1 MEIRQFKAADR
12 SELRELFAR
21 AGAGSPV
28 AALWGDPESEASI
41 YLDPYL
47 DLEPESVFLAV
58 AGGKL
63 VGYLTGCLDSS
74 KFPSE
79 AERIERAI
87 RTYRLFVRPT
97 PARFFGRAMVDTLA
111 AAISR
116 QPTAGDFQDSR
127 WPAHLHIAVAPDAR
141 GTGAAA
147 ALMDRWFARLN
158 ENGSPGCHL
167 QTQVENTRALRFFAR
182 MGFTP
187 IGPTPLIPGMRYQGE
202 RVHQQA
208 MVRPGE
214 QR

>member
-1 MEIRQFKAADR
+1 MEIRHFEAADR
-12 SELRELFAR
+12 QELRELFTR
-21 AGAGSPV
+21 ASEGSPV
-28 AALWGDPESEASI
+28 ASLWSDPESEASI

-47 DLEPESVFLAV
+47 DLAPESVFVAV

-87 RTYRLFVRPT
+87 RTYRLFLRPT

-111 AAISR
+111 AAIRR
-116 QPTAGDFQDSR
+116 QSTAGDFQDSR
-127 WPAHLHIAVAPDAR
+127 WPAHLHIAVAADAR

-147 ALMDRWFARLN
+147 ALMDRWFARLD

-167 QTQVENTRALRFFAR
+167 QTQVENVRAVRFFTR

-187 IGPTPLIPGMRYQGE
+187 IGSAPLIPGMRYQDE

-214 QR
+214 QM